1 MIIIHAKGNNPL
13 AILDFWCVWRNSH
26 QCGMSRQLFDNDDP
40 QKSQLGERIPFP
52 SYLALL
58 HRQFLSSDKHHHNF
72 PSFRIRW
79 VVTQFCCPLKNFFD
93 PANPLWSF
101 QNPMDSWQSSWTSSA
116 RSSYRLQFSWLLVFL
131 WNVDLPFANL
141 TLIEYISKPFPCGN
155 ICRFTWYL
163 FWLQVY
169 FWICQ

>member
-1 MIIIHAKGNNPL
+1 MQNFSLESLNHLNKDLFASNIESGDINITGCFNIEARSDFQVSYLCAFFWAFSILIIIHTKGNNPL

-72 PSFRIRW
+72 PSFRIR
-79 VVTQFCCPLKNFFD
+79 
-93 PANPLWSF
+93 
-101 QNPMDSWQSSWTSSA
+101 
-116 RSSYRLQFSWLLVFL
+116 
-131 WNVDLPFANL
+131 
-141 TLIEYISKPFPCGN
+141 
-155 ICRFTWYL
+155 
-163 FWLQVY
+163 
-169 FWICQ
+169 